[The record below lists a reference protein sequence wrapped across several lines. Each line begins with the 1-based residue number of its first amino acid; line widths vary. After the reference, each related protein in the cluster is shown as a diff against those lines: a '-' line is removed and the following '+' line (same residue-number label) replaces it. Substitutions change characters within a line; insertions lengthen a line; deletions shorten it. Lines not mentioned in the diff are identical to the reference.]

1 MNFTAYQEIIGLPD
15 GTYEL
20 KVAARSDG
28 DNAYIFAAPNKLEA
42 DTAAW
47 AATTQWDMVKKNG
60 DKYGEIWYADSLA
73 FVAADGAGEFP
84 YFNANNGQGR
94 GWSYNTITVEVT
106 HHYLAIGIT
115 ANNLLTCKEAFSGS
129 WMGADDWT
137 LKLVNKAAVQS
148 DHNPFTGIEAVKVT
162 TGVKQGVYDLF
173 GRRVD
178 APTAAGIYIIN
189 GKKVVIK

>member
-1 MNFTAYQEIIGLPD
+1 MPAKSPWC
-15 GTYEL
+15 
-20 KVAARSDG
+20 RC
-28 DNAYIFAAPNKLEA
+28 
-42 DTAAW
+42 
-47 AATTQWDMVKKNG
+47 
-60 DKYGEIWYADSLA
+60 A

-137 LKLVNKAAVQS
+137 LKLVSKAATQS
-148 DHNPFTGIEAVKVT
+148 DHNPFTGVENIEVAPAVK
-162 TGVKQGVYDLF
+162 GIYDLF
-173 GRRVD
+173 GRRID
-178 APTAAGIYIIN
+178 APATGIYIVD
-189 GKKVVIK
+189 GKKTVIKK